1 MIIYYQ
7 QNMTPQQITFVFIS
21 KYILHGLSF
30 HCQQL
35 FTLVNKF
42 SEIITKVISQ
52 CVPLNDSTVPIYSI
66 HSPKIIRNHFYLI
79 IFKPA
84 EGILYSS
91 DHGSMPWCIK
101 NNLTIQAYCWS
112 FAVFTWVFAILN
124 HLN

>member
-42 SEIITKVISQ
+42 SEIIAKVISQ

-91 DHGSMPWCIK
+91 DHGSMPWCISK
-101 NNLTIQAYCWS
+101 NLTIQAHCWS
-112 FAVFTWVFAILN
+112 FAVLTWVFGILN
-124 HLN
+124 HLG